1 MALSELSLLLGGEY
15 FSGDFFLLESF
26 LARKFLA
33 GEFFCWRVFFA
44 GEFFAGE
51 VFLLEGR
58 VWEVFYRAVTAL
70 HVYIALC
77 ALYKHYTVYCT
88 QDLHPQ

>member
-1 MALSELSLLLGGEY
+1 MALSELSLLLGI
-15 FSGDFFLLESF
+15 L
-26 LARKFLA
+26 
-33 GEFFCWRVFFA
+33 A

>member
-1 MALSELSLLLGGEY
+1 M
-15 FSGDFFLLESF
+15 LESF

-77 ALYKHYTVYCT
+77 ALDITLYNIFYTRFTFNHNEHC
-88 QDLHPQ
+88 